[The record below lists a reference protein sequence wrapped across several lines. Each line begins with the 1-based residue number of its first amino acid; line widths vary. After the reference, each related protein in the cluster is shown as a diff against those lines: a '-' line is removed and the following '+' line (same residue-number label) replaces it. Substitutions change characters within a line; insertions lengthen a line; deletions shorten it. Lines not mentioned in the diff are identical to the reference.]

1 MAEIKSGNTYL
12 SRYSLALAGL
22 KTIERNE
29 LLSIE
34 ILTKSL
40 LELLYIGMVNRL
52 EAYIQDRLYE
62 EAFSSVE
69 KTVKYVK
76 YYNIKNPHKK
86 LYKRPPFND
95 KTLRDIEATVLNHV
109 YHRID
114 LMFEYFEFISGF
126 NGANCSMTPKV
137 TDMLK
142 IRNALIHKNGILDNG
157 KKVVLSFTD
166 VENACECIK
175 TFIEEVETEFQRIGC
190 HWLIDLHPDE

>member
-22 KTIERNE
+22 KAIGKEE

-34 ILTKSL
+34 ILANSL

-62 EAFSSVE
+62 EAFSSEE

-76 YYNIKNPHKK
+76 YYNKKNPYKK
-86 LYKRPPFND
+86 LYNRPPFND
-95 KTLRDIEATVLNHV
+95 KALSDIEATVLKHV

-114 LMFEYFEFISGF
+114 LMFEYFDFISGF
-126 NGANCSMTPKV
+126 NAANCSKTQKV
-137 TDMLK
+137 EEMVD

-157 KKVVLSFTD
+157 EKVVLSFTD

-190 HWLIDLHPDE
+190 NWLIDLHPDE